1 MDSNKAFFKRLGIA
15 VQIVVLGNALF
26 LAIAT
31 MYAMQTMARVFRYA
45 NF

>member
-1 MDSNKAFFKRLGIA
+1 MSFKDSFRRLGIA
-15 VQIVVLGNALF
+15 VQIVVLGEALF